1 MSLSPHLEESPPSV
15 LVRLATWSMGLG
27 GVLIVL
33 GLAAIAAP
41 WVAAAAVAAFC
52 GVTLV
57 AGGVSQVA
65 MTAGTFTWRG
75 FWLTLVS
82 GVLAIML
89 GVAMLLMP
97 NEAAGALVIFLAI
110 MLLLEAT
117 AKLSAAML
125 LGNDFPRG
133 WLLFDGLI
141 TTVLGIVLLVSEPA
155 AKEVL
160 LGLFVGINLLSSGIT
175 FAAAGWSLRSRLMSG

>member
-1 MSLSPHLEESPPSV
+1 MSPSPHLDESPPSV
-15 LVRLATWSMGLG
+15 LVGLSNWSMGLG
-27 GVLIVL
+27 AVLIVL

-57 AGGVSQVA
+57 VGGASQVA
-65 MTAGTFTWRG
+65 MTAGTFTWQG
-75 FWLTLVS
+75 FWMTLVS

-97 NEAAGALVIFLAI
+97 HEAAGALVIFLAI

-125 LGNDFPRG
+125 VGNEFPRG
-133 WLLFDGLI
+133 WLLFDGI
-141 TTVLGIVLLVSEPA
+141 VTAVLGIVLLVSEPA

-160 LGLFVGINLLSSGIT
+160 LGIFVGINLLSSGIT
-175 FAAAGWSLRSRLMSG
+175 FAAAGWSLRSRLTSL

>member
-1 MSLSPHLEESPPSV
+1 MSTSHLPESPPSV

-33 GLAAIAAP
+33 GVAAIAAP

-52 GVTLV
+52 GITLII
-57 AGGVSQVA
+57 AGASQVG
-65 MTAGTFTWRG
+65 MTALTFTWRG

-82 GVLAIML
+82 GVLATML

-97 NEAAGALVIFLAI
+97 HAAVGALVIFLAI
-110 MLLLEAT
+110 MLLMEAS
-117 AKLSAAML
+117 AKLSASFL
-125 LGNDFPRG
+125 LGSEFPRG
-133 WLLFDGLI
+133 WLLFDGI
-141 TTVLGIVLLVSEPA
+141 VTAALGIVLLVSEPA

-160 LGLFVGINLLSSGIT
+160 LGIFIGINLLSSGIT
-175 FAAAGWSLRSRLMSG
+175 FAAGGWSLRSRLTSL

>member
-1 MSLSPHLEESPPSV
+1 MCPQSYREDSPPSV
-15 LVRLATWSMGLG
+15 LIRLAKWSMGLG

-33 GLAAIAAP
+33 GLASIVAP

-52 GVTLV
+52 GITLV
-57 AGGVSQVA
+57 VGGASQVA
-65 MTAGTFTWRG
+65 MTAGTFTWQG
-75 FWLTLVS
+75 FWLTLVT

-97 NEAAGALVIFLAI
+97 HEAAGALVIFLAI
-110 MLLLEAT
+110 MLLLEAS

-125 LGNDFPRG
+125 VGYEFPRG
-133 WLLFDGLI
+133 WLLFDGVV
-141 TTVLGIVLLVSEPA
+141 TAALGIILLVSEPA

-160 LGLFVGINLLSSGIT
+160 LGIFVGINLLSSGIT
-175 FAAAGWSLRSRLMSG
+175 FAAAGWSLRSRLLGR

>member
-1 MSLSPHLEESPPSV
+1 MSASDPFQESPPSV
-15 LVRLATWSMGLG
+15 LVRLANWSMGIG

-33 GLAAIAAP
+33 GLAAVLAP
-41 WVAAAAVAAFC
+41 WLAAATVAAFC
-52 GVTLV
+52 GVTLIV
-57 AGGVSQVA
+57 GGASQVA

-89 GVAMLLMP
+89 GTAMLLMP
-97 NEAAGALVIFLAI
+97 HEAVGALVLFLAI

-117 AKLSAAML
+117 AKLSAVML
-125 LGNDFPRG
+125 VGNEFPRG
-133 WLLFDGLI
+133 WLLFDGVV
-141 TTVLGIVLLVSEPA
+141 TAALGIVLLASEPA

-160 LGLFVGINLLSSGIT
+160 LGIFVGINLLSSGIT
-175 FAAAGWSLRSRLMSG
+175 FAAAGWSLRGRVTSL